1 MRAKGLHGRTSGG
14 DLVACGLRMGRQA
27 NRNLPRRA
35 DADHV
40 SGERTVLDRL
50 RLRSHSRRPERR
62 SAGILSPDTRFE
74 LDVDGE
80 RVSLVTDLETEGEI
94 PVRKTDFVNF
104 PSGLAAGWHE
114 FAGRW
119 YESGALILSS
129 RSQIEFVEAA

>member
-1 MRAKGLHGRTSGG
+1 MAALLVVTSSPADCEWVGRRIGIFPGGPTPTMFRANAPFWIGYGFVPTPG
-14 DLVACGLRMGRQA
+14 DLKGDPPGF
-27 NRNLPRRA
+27 
-35 DADHV
+35 
-40 SGERTVLDRL
+40 
-50 RLRSHSRRPERR
+50 
-62 SAGILSPDTRFE
+62 LSPDTRFE